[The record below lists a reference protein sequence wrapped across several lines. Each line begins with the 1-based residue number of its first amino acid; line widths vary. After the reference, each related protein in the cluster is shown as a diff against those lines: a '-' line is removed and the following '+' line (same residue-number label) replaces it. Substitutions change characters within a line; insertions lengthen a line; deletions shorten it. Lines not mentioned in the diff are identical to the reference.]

1 MIREPVH
8 YIVFQTLLCRKEM
21 FRSNIII
28 ALRNIWR
35 NKTFSIINIAGL
47 TLGLSISITIWIWIR
62 FELSYDSFHVNKE
75 EIFLLEQTL
84 QISDRAYKTARCG
97 SAHAPALGSKFPE
110 ISKVLRIGPPLEL
123 LLSPVNDGENPV
135 KEKKKF
141 IETRVL
147 AADSTFF
154 EMLTFPLLEG
164 TPETVLDNPYSI
176 VLTRLMA
183 EKYFGSTDPVGKTI
197 RISDSY
203 NFTVTGVAR
212 EAPENSSIKF
222 DFLVPIG
229 FMEELGWDMN
239 SLEGTNFTTFV
250 LLQKNASYK
259 ELNAKIPGYL
269 NSLHISELDPYQFLT
284 PLSRIHLYGEEL
296 RYIGVYLNTIVA
308 VLILL
313 IACINFIN
321 LSTARSLS
329 RAREVG
335 IKKVAGATRV
345 QLIRQFLG
353 ESMVITVIAVN
364 LALLLV
370 EKILPL
376 SGKLLQAHLSIQY
389 DDLVFIAGVLLLT
402 AITGLLA
409 GSYPAFV
416 LSSFKPATI
425 LRSKLIPGTKGGK
438 SRKVL
443 VVVQYTLSILFI
455 ICTMIMVRQY
465 DKMITANPGF
475 NRENILYFKLRENA
489 HKTYDLLKED
499 LFGNPSVLS
508 VANAS
513 DIPSNVQRGDIEW
526 GDPTR
531 KKNVIARILW
541 CGFDFTKTLGIKM
554 KEGRFYSPE
563 YASDSTDAIVVNE
576 EVVKIMGWDDPIGQR
591 FLLFDKEYTVIGVV
605 GNIVFFPFNIG
616 GTALILPF
624 SRSNNFVFVH
634 LQDGWSGKDIED
646 IRSRFE
652 KHNPA
657 YPFEYYFL
665 KDYKHDMLKL
675 ANESKKVLIFFSFL
689 GIFVSSLG
697 LLGLAIFV
705 AEQKRKEICIRKAF
719 GSGAWQVGR
728 LFIARFT
735 NLVLLANL
743 IAIPLAYLIMN
754 WLLQFFTLR
763 TELSWWI
770 FLSSALISIV
780 FSILTVTWQLFKVTG
795 TNPANYLRYE

>member
-1 MIREPVH
+1 
-8 YIVFQTLLCRKEM
+8 M
-21 FRSNIII
+21 FRKNLII

-35 NKTFSIINIAGL
+35 NKTISMINIAGL
-47 TLGLSISITIWIWIR
+47 TLGLSLSITIWIWIR
-62 FELSYDSFHVNKE
+62 FELSFDRFHANRNE
-75 EIFLLEQTL
+75 LFLLEQTL
-84 QISDRAYKTARCG
+84 EISDRAYKTARCG
-97 SAHAPALGSKFPE
+97 SAQANALGSKFPE
-110 ISKVLRIGPPLEL
+110 IRNVLRIGPPLEL
-123 LLSPVNDGENPV
+123 LLSPVSEAEHPV

-141 IETRVL
+141 IETRIL

-154 EMLTFPLLEG
+154 EMLTFPLLAG
-164 TPETVLDNPYSI
+164 VPETVLDNPYSI
-176 VLTRLMA
+176 VLTRPMA
-183 EKYFGSTDPVGKTI
+183 EKYFGSADPMGKTI

-203 NFTVTGVAR
+203 NFTVTGVAQ

-222 DFLVPIG
+222 DFVVPIG
-229 FMEELGWDMN
+229 FMELLGWDMN
-239 SLEGTNFTTFV
+239 SYEGTNFSTFV
-250 LLQKNASYK
+250 LLQNNASYQ
-259 ELNAKIPGYL
+259 ELNTKIPDYL
-269 NSLHISELDPYQFLT
+269 NALHTSELDPHQFLT

-296 RYIGVYLNTIVA
+296 RYVGVYLNSIIA
-308 VLILL
+308 VMILL
-313 IACINFIN
+313 IACINFVN

-335 IKKVAGATRV
+335 IKKVSGATRG

-370 EKILPL
+370 EKILPA
-376 SGKLLQAHLSIQY
+376 SGKLLQANLLIQY
-389 DDLVFIAGVLLLT
+389 DDMGFIGGVMLLT
-402 AITGLLA
+402 VITGLLA

-425 LRSKLIPGTKGGK
+425 LRSKLIPGTKGGT

-443 VVVQYTLSILFI
+443 VVVQYTFSILFI
-455 ICTMIMVRQY
+455 ICTMIMIRQY
-465 DKMITANPGF
+465 DKMINANPGF
-475 NRENILYFKLRENA
+475 NRENILYFKLRDNA
-489 HKTYDLLKED
+489 HKTYEILKED
-499 LFGNPSVLS
+499 LFGNPSVVS
-508 VANAS
+508 VTTAS
-513 DIPSNVQRGDIEW
+513 DLPSNVLRGDIEW

-541 CGFDFTKTLGIKM
+541 CGYDFPGTLGMKM
-554 KEGRFYSPE
+554 QEGRFYSPE
-563 YASDSTDAIVVNE
+563 YATDSTDAIVVNE
-576 EVVKIMGWDDPIGQR
+576 EVVNIMGWDDPIGQR
-591 FLLFDKEYTVIGVV
+591 FMLFDHEYTVIGVV

-616 GTALILPF
+616 GTALIMPF
-624 SRSNNFVFVH
+624 GRSNNYVFVH

-652 KHNPA
+652 KYNPA

-675 ANESKKVLIFFSFL
+675 AHESKKVLIFFSFL

-697 LLGLAIFV
+697 LLGLAMFV

-719 GSGAWQVGR
+719 GSGTWQVGR
-728 LFIARFT
+728 LFITRFT

-743 IAIPLAYLIMN
+743 IAIPLAYLLMN
-754 WLLQFFTLR
+754 RVLQFFTLR

-770 FLSSALISIV
+770 FLSSALLSIA
-780 FSILTVTWQLFKVTG
+780 FSILTVTWQLLKVTG
-795 TNPANYLRYE
+795 SNPANYLRYE